1 MPFEKVSSKTL
12 EKWGRKAASGNVA
25 YRMKLTNYY
34 RQCWNEYSEE
44 EGSTM
49 IHERDYTPMKCCLC
63 GKEMNSIHD
72 THNPAPLAP
81 HTYAKQ
87 AQEENSPHRC
97 CGQCNAE
104 KVNPAR
110 MVSAGK
116 ERMIMPLIDMLEIQ
130 SAGYSGYKRVGEPV
144 MMPLKQIKTQRF
156 EYKGFGN

>member
-110 MVSAGK
+110 MEVLGV
-116 ERMIMPLIDMLEIQ
+116 
-130 SAGYSGYKRVGEPV
+130 SGYKPEMIGEPV
-144 MMPLKQIKTQRF
+144 MVPLKNLKFQRF

>member
-1 MPFEKVSSKTL
+1 MPENISPKTL
-12 EKWGRKAASGNVA
+12 EKWARKAASGNVA

-34 RQCWNEYSEE
+34 RQCLNEYSEQ

-97 CGQCNAE
+97 CGQCDAE
-104 KVNPAR
+104 KVLPAR
-110 MVSAGK
+110 MKSLGISGSNF
-116 ERMIMPLIDMLEIQ
+116 ERVDEL
-130 SAGYSGYKRVGEPV
+130 V
-144 MMPLKQIKTQRF
+144 MVPLKQIKTQRF

>member
-12 EKWGRKAASGNVA
+12 EKWARKAAKGNVA

-34 RQCWNEYSEE
+34 RQCWNEYSEQ

-110 MVSAGK
+110 MASLGV
-116 ERMIMPLIDMLEIQ
+116 
-130 SAGYSGYKRVGEPV
+130 SGYKPEMIGEPV
-144 MMPLKQIKTQRF
+144 MVPLKNLKFQRF